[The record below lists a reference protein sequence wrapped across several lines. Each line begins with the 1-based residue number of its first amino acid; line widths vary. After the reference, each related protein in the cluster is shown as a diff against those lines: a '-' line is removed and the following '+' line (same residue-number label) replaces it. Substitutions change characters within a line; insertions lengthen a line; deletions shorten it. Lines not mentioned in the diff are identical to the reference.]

1 MHPDL
6 RSGALLDL
14 SSGVVVVSRS
24 VSSGAVLEMFKPMMF
39 EMILP
44 LNINAFAIYIYILK
58 PKILL

>member
-1 MHPDL
+1 
-6 RSGALLDL
+6 
-14 SSGVVVVSRS
+14 
-24 VSSGAVLEMFKPMMF
+24 VLEMFKPMMF